1 MEFAGRTIAIIGA
14 AATGCAAAPVLARRG
29 ARCLVYD
36 EKPEHELAA
45 AIAALRPLPGVE
57 LRLGDPTCAGI
68 EAADLILPSPGVDP
82 AGELL
87 AAARRRG
94 QPILSEIEI
103 AYRIARAPI
112 VAVTGTNGKTTT
124 VLMIA
129 AALQAAGFAA
139 TVCGNTRAGGQQRPL
154 IAAAD
159 VASPEEWLVAE
170 VSSFQLELTERFA
183 PRVAV
188 ITNITS
194 DHLDRHRTLAAY
206 IAAKA
211 RILAAQRPAD
221 WAVLNADNP
230 ATRDLDGQVRG
241 RRLWFTRGE
250 PPERGGWVE
259 SRDGERWLCVRV
271 AEASEPLLPA
281 RALRIPGEQTIENAL
296 AAACAARAVGAPAE
310 AIARALAAFRGVPDR
325 LEYVMTLRGVDYVN
339 NSMCTN
345 VDAAVRSVRAYDRPL
360 VVIAGGREKGSN
372 DFAPLGRALA
382 ERARALVTIGVHGE
396 RIAAAARA
404 AGLAEIHAAE
414 SMETAVRCAARLAR
428 PGDVVLLAPACASF
442 DWFRNFEDRGEA
454 FRAAVRALAAE
465 ASDASSPTR

>member
-14 AATGCAAAPVLARRG
+14 AATGRAAAPVLARRG

-36 EKPEHELAA
+36 EKPERELGDAV
-45 AIAALRPLPGVE
+45 AALRTLPGVE
-57 LRLGDPTCAGI
+57 LRLGDRTCPGI
-68 EAADLILPSPGVDP
+68 EAADLVLPSPGVDP
-82 AGELL
+82 ASEVIV
-87 AAARRRG
+87 AARRRG
-94 QPILSEIEI
+94 QPVRSEIEI
-103 AYRIARAPI
+103 AFRLARAPI

-124 VLMIA
+124 VVMIA
-129 AALQAAGFAA
+129 AALQEAGFTA

-170 VSSFQLELTERFA
+170 VSSFQLELVERFA

-188 ITNITS
+188 ITNITN
-194 DHLDRHRTLAAY
+194 DHLNRHGTMEAY

-211 RILAAQRPAD
+211 RILAAQGATD
-221 WAVLNADNP
+221 WAVLNADNA
-230 ATRDLDGQVRG
+230 ATRGLGGQVRG
-241 RRLWFTRGE
+241 RGLWFTRGG
-250 PPERGGWVE
+250 PPERGGWVAPLG
-259 SRDGERWLCVRV
+259 GERWLHLRV
-271 AEASEPLLPA
+271 EEATEALLPVS
-281 RALRIPGEQTIENAL
+281 ALRIPGEHTIENAL
-296 AAACAARAVGAPAE
+296 AAACAARAVGAPAA

-345 VDAAVRSVRAYDRPL
+345 VDAAVRSVSAYDRPL
-360 VVIAGGREKGSN
+360 VVIAGGRDKGS
-372 DFAPLGRALA
+372 DFGPLGRALA
-382 ERARALVTIGVHGE
+382 ERARALVTIGEHGE

-414 SMETAVRCAARLAR
+414 SMEAAVRCAARLAR

-442 DWFRNFEDRGEA
+442 DWFRDFEERGEA
-454 FRAAVRALAAE
+454 FRAAVRTLAAE
-465 ASDASSPTR
+465 TCSPAN